1 MEQSNIFTST
11 WFSSAQNSYY
21 KVSGEFLRQDSQS
34 SDSSGKIQNVGETE
48 LFEEKNVVFHWRKI
62 SYLVFILQSKFFLFV
77 TYRSRDIKMHIH
89 GNRVFVSKFNILLK
103 AFSNLVIFKNC

>member
-21 KVSGEFLRQDSQS
+21 KVSGEFLRH
-34 SDSSGKIQNVGETE
+34 VGETE

-89 GNRVFVSKFNILLK
+89 GNRVFVSKFNILSK